1 MTLTPLSLLKNGV
14 VIALAVVAYGD
25 PVTVRAVAGYTAATY
40 GFVMYQEARA
50 KAAAAAAAAA
60 QGLGASGIIG
70 GGGGVVEGGVGLV
83 GGNTVTLGV
92 GVAPTGVAS
101 TSGSGR

>member
-1 MTLTPLSLLKNGV
+1 M

-60 QGLGASGIIG
+60 
-70 GGGGVVEGGVGLV
+70 GVTAAAESS
-83 GGNTVTLGV
+83 
-92 GVAPTGVAS
+92 AAAEAE
-101 TSGSGR
+101 

>member
-1 MTLTPLSLLKNGV
+1 MKNGV

-50 KAAAAAAAAA
+50 KAAAAAAGHGSAEHRRRRRN
-60 QGLGASGIIG
+60 SR
-70 GGGGVVEGGVGLV
+70 GGVGWSAA
-83 GGNTVTLGV
+83 T
-92 GVAPTGVAS
+92 
-101 TSGSGR
+101 R

>member
-1 MTLTPLSLLKNGV
+1 MVQHGGAVTLTTLSLLKNGV

-50 KAAAAAAAAA
+50 KAAAAAAAFL
-60 QGLGASGIIG
+60 QGLGASRIIG
-70 GGGGVVEGGVGLV
+70 GGGGGIVEGGSVWSAA
-83 GGNTVTLGV
+83 T
-92 GVAPTGVAS
+92 
-101 TSGSGR
+101 R